1 MKHTI
6 QNEAFELVQQAEQ
19 AQPGLKSPGI
29 SPPGISPG
37 FGCKI
42 TEIEYNQSGKVTR
55 F

>member
-29 SPPGISPG
+29 SHPGISPG
-37 FGCKI
+37 FAARSPRSNI
-42 TEIEYNQSGKVTR
+42 TNRER
-55 F
+55 